1 MMGEG
6 EMGVRYTLDELIVFR
21 AAREIRDGE
30 IVVIGQGIPM
40 AAGVLARKTHA
51 PNSVIVTE
59 AGLVGIAP
67 FKVPL
72 HIADTSCTR
81 GYSYGCDMF
90 DIFTTL
96 VNRGYVDVAFLGVGQ
111 IDKYGNV
118 NSSYIGDPDDYE
130 MRLTGAGGA
139 PEFAGH
145 ARRGVYTMSGGEF
158 VEKLDYFT
166 TPGYVDGGRSRYE
179 AGMPEGSGPSALITT
194 KGVFKFDDAT
204 KEMYLAGIH
213 PGANVEEIREQ
224 VPWDLKVAEQ
234 LEVTDLPSA
243 EEVNIIRAFAPDI
256 SLGRSLY
263 VELLTRA
270 VLNVL
275 AEAQEPTNNP

>member
-1 MMGEG
+1 MGLN
-6 EMGVRYTLDELIVFR
+6 YTLDELIVYR
-21 AAREIRDGE
+21 AAQEIQDGE

-51 PNSVIVTE
+51 PASVIVTE
-59 AGLVGIAP
+59 AGLVGIDP

-90 DIFTTL
+90 DIFATL

-118 NSSYIGDPDDYE
+118 NSSYVGDPDNYE

-145 ARRGVYTMSGGEF
+145 AMRGVYTMSGGEF

-166 TPGYVDGGRSRYE
+166 TPGYVDGGNSRYE
-179 AGMPEGSGPSALITT
+179 AGMPEGSGPSALITRQ
-194 KGVFKFDDAT
+194 GVFRFDNNT

-213 PGANVEEIREQ
+213 PGSNVEEIKAE
-224 VPWDLKVAEQ
+224 VPWDLKVADP
-234 LEVTDLPSA
+234 LEVTQLPSK
-243 EEVNIIRAFAPDI
+243 EEVNIIRDFAPDI
-256 SLGRSLY
+256 SMGRSLY
-263 VELLTRA
+263 VELITRKVIE
-270 VLNVL
+270 VLSRA
-275 AEAQEPTNNP
+275 AETAST

>member
-1 MMGEG
+1 
-6 EMGVRYTLDELIVFR
+6 MGVKYTLDELIVFR
-21 AAREIRDGE
+21 AAQEIHDRE

-51 PNSVIVTE
+51 PNSLIVTE
-59 AGLVGIAP
+59 AGLVGIDP

-118 NSSYIGDPDDYE
+118 NSSYIGNPDDYE

-145 ARRGVYTMSGGEF
+145 SKRSVYTMSGGEF

-166 TPGYVDGGRSRYE
+166 SPGYVDGGNSRYE

-194 KGVFKFDDAT
+194 KGVFRFDDDT

-213 PGANVEEIREQ
+213 PGVTVEEIREQ
-224 VPWDLKVAEQ
+224 VPWPLKLSDP
-234 LEVTDLPSA
+234 LEITRLPSQ
-243 EEVNIIRAFAPDI
+243 EEVSIIRAFAPDI
-256 SLGRSLY
+256 SVGRSLY
-263 VELLTRA
+263 VELLTRS
-270 VLNVL
+270 VLDVL
-275 AEAQEPTNNP
+275 SKAAGRERGVPT

>member
-1 MMGEG
+1 
-6 EMGVRYTLDELIVFR
+6 MGVRYTLDELIVFR
-21 AAREIRDGE
+21 AAQEIRDGE

-51 PNSVIVTE
+51 PNSLIVTE
-59 AGLVGIAP
+59 AGLVGIDP

-118 NSSYIGDPDDYE
+118 NSSYIGDPNEYE
-130 MRLTGAGGA
+130 MRLAGAGGA

-145 ARRGVYTMSGGEF
+145 SKRSVFTLSGGEF

-166 TPGYVDGGRSRYE
+166 TPGYVDGGHSRYE
-179 AGMPEGSGPSALITT
+179 AGMPEGSGPSALITRR
-194 KGVFKFDDAT
+194 GVFKFDEKT

-213 PGANVEEIREQ
+213 PGTTVEEIRAQ
-224 VPWDLKVAEQ
+224 VPWDLKTADP
-234 LEVTDLPSA
+234 LEVTQLPSQ
-243 EEVNIIRAFAPDI
+243 EEVNMIRAFAPEI
-256 SLGRSLY
+256 SVGRSLS
-263 VELLTRA
+263 VELLTRK
-270 VLNVL
+270 VLDVL
-275 AEAQEPTNNP
+275 SKAADNAKGA

>member
-1 MMGEG
+1 
-6 EMGVRYTLDELIVFR
+6 MGVRYTLDELIVFR
-21 AAREIRDGE
+21 AAQEIRDGE

-51 PNSVIVTE
+51 PNSLIVTE
-59 AGLVGIAP
+59 AGLVGIDP

-118 NSSYIGDPDDYE
+118 NSSYIGNPEDYE

-145 ARRGVYTMSGGEF
+145 SKRSVYTMSGGEF
-158 VEKLDYFT
+158 VDKLDYFT
-166 TPGYVDGGRSRYE
+166 TPGYVDGGHSRYE

-194 KGVFKFDDAT
+194 KGVFKFDEQT

-213 PGANVEEIREQ
+213 PGATVEEIREQ
-224 VPWDLKVAEQ
+224 VPWDLKLADP
-234 LEVTDLPSA
+234 LEVTGLPSE
-243 EEVNIIRAFAPDI
+243 EEVRIIRTFAPDI
-256 SLGRSLY
+256 SVGRTLY
-263 VELLTRA
+263 VELLTRR
-270 VLNVL
+270 VLDVL
-275 AEAQEPTNNP
+275 SKAAERKEGVQT

>member
-1 MMGEG
+1 
-6 EMGVRYTLDELIVFR
+6 MGVKYTLDELIVFR
-21 AAREIRDGE
+21 AAQEIQDGE

-59 AGLVGIAP
+59 AGLVGIDP

-145 ARRGVYTMSGGEF
+145 SKRSVYTMSGGEF

-166 TPGYVDGGRSRYE
+166 TPGYVDGGNSRYE

-194 KGVFKFDDAT
+194 KGVFEFDEKT

-213 PGANVEEIREQ
+213 PGMTVEEIRAQ
-224 VPWDLKVAEQ
+224 VPWDLKMADP
-234 LEVTDLPSA
+234 LEVTKLPS
-243 EEVNIIRAFAPDI
+243 EDEISIIRAFAPDI
-256 SLGRSLY
+256 SVGRSLF
-263 VELLTRA
+263 VELLTRS
-270 VLNVL
+270 VLEVL
-275 AEAQEPTNNP
+275 SKAAEREEGVQT

>member
-1 MMGEG
+1 
-6 EMGVRYTLDELIVFR
+6 MGVKYTLDELIVYR
-21 AAREIRDGE
+21 AAQEIRDGE

-59 AGLVGIAP
+59 AGLVGINP

-118 NSSYIGDPDDYE
+118 NSSYIGDPENYE

-145 ARRGVYTMSGGEF
+145 SKRGVYTMSGGEF

-166 TPGYVDGGRSRYE
+166 TPGYVNGGHSRYD

-194 KGVFKFDDAT
+194 KGVFNFDEDS
-204 KEMYLAGIH
+204 KEMFLAGVH
-213 PGANVEEIREQ
+213 PGVTVEEIKAQ
-224 VPWDLKVAEQ
+224 VPWDLKVAEY
-234 LEVTDLPSA
+234 LEVTRLPSE
-243 EEVNIIRAFAPDI
+243 EEVNIIRDFAPDI
-256 SLGRSLY
+256 SVGRSLY
-263 VELLTRA
+263 VELLTRS
-270 VLNVL
+270 VLDVL
-275 AEAQEPTNNP
+275 SRAMEPATNP